1 MVGLEG
7 MEALLRRRVSVPL
20 LALLCLCTLPRVAL
34 GSDTLAAGSE
44 GTLSSFQRRIE
55 RAEHLYESLEYE
67 KALNWL
73 SQAKQVASTIE
84 EQVKV
89 ALYRGIVL
97 ADLGRRKQALEAFRA
112 GLSLHPESALPLQV
126 APKVQRDFE
135 SVRKQVLRKLGAT
148 DSRAQRAEA
157 EKPAEEPLTAPA
169 PLAEKPAA
177 PAPSTPPPE
186 TAESSAKSPLS
197 NLRSRL
203 GVSGAK
209 VGKDVGSALGS
220 ALDMVVG
227 SDEKPAQAAPEAKP
241 TAKDEP

>member
-1 MVGLEG
+1 MKAFV
-7 MEALLRRRVSVPL
+7 AFRSSVLLT
-20 LALLCLCTLPRVAL
+20 LLCVLPGVAL
-34 GSDTLAAGSE
+34 GGDGEDSGSDGAGS
-44 GTLSSFQRRIE
+44 TFQRRIE

-112 GLSLHPESALPLQV
+112 GLSLHPESVLPLQV

-135 SVRKQVLRKLGAT
+135 SVRKQVLRKLGST
-148 DSRAQRAEA
+148 DSRAQRADA

-186 TAESSAKSPLS
+186 TTESSTLS

-203 GVSGAK
+203 GVTGAK

-227 SDEKPAQAAPEAKP
+227 SDKKPAQAAPEAKP

>member
-1 MVGLEG
+1 MNAFV
-7 MEALLRRRVSVPL
+7 AFRSAVVL
-20 LALLCLCTLPRVAL
+20 LALCVLPGVAL
-34 GSDTLAAGSE
+34 GGDVESSGSE
-44 GTLSSFQRRIE
+44 GAGSTFQRRIE
-55 RAEHLYESLEYE
+55 RAAHLYESLEYE

-73 SQAKQVASTIE
+73 AQAKQVASTIE

-112 GLSLHPESALPLQV
+112 GLSLHPESALPLPV

-135 SVRKQVLRKLGAT
+135 SVRKQVLRKLGST
-148 DSRAQRAEA
+148 DSRAPRADA
-157 EKPAEEPLTAPA
+157 EKPAEETLTAPA

-186 TAESSAKSPLS
+186 TASSSPFS
-197 NLRSRL
+197 SLRSRL
-203 GVSGAK
+203 GVTGAE
-209 VGKDVGSALGS
+209 VGKNVGSALGS
-220 ALDMVVG
+220 ALDVVVG
-227 SDEKPAQAAPEAKP
+227 TDDKPAQATPEAKP

>member
-1 MVGLEG
+1 MID
-7 MEALLRRRVSVPL
+7 MEDMKALVAFRISVL
-20 LALLCLCTLPRVAL
+20 LALPCVLPGVAL
-34 GSDTLAAGSE
+34 GSDLEASGSE
-44 GTLSSFQRRIE
+44 GAGSTFQRRIE

-97 ADLGRRKQALEAFRA
+97 ADLGRRKQALEAFRT
-112 GLSLHPESALPLQV
+112 GLSLRPECVLPLQV

-135 SVRKQVLRKLGAT
+135 SVRKQVLRKQGTTAAP
-148 DSRAQRAEA
+148 SQRAEA
-157 EKPAEEPLTAPA
+157 EKPAEEVLTAPA

-186 TAESSAKSPLS
+186 TASSSGKSQLM

-203 GVSGAK
+203 GVAGAE
-209 VGKDVGSALGS
+209 VGKNVGSALGS
-220 ALDMVVG
+220 ALDVVVG
-227 SDEKPAQAAPEAKP
+227 SDAKPAQAAPAEKP